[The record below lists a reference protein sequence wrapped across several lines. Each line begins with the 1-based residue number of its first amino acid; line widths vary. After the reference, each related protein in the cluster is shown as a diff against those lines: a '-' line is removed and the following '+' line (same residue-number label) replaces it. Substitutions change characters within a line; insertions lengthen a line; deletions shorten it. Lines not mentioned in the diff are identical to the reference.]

1 MYKYIFIALGVF
13 YMQLCALE
21 KEQLLKEKEPV
32 LDIAVKVHAREKKDP
47 IDLKLTPDATV
58 GDLKKQLV
66 GKQSA
71 PLEQLIL
78 CAVPKEGSRLV
89 SPRLADNTPV
99 KEVVEEYTSG
109 FILLKKPP
117 Q

>member
-1 MYKYIFIALGVF
+1 MHKYICLVLGVF
-13 YMQLCALE
+13 FTQLCALE
-21 KEQLLKEKEPV
+21 KEPLLYEKEPV

-47 IDLKLTPDATV
+47 IDIKLTPDATV

-89 SPRLADNTPV
+89 SPRLADNQQV

-109 FILLKKPP
+109 FLLLKKSP